1 VALFRTTF
9 FYEQRDN
16 GWSESVHSLLTD
28 PVSLI
33 AQATGYV
40 LVRMPLAT
48 PSTLLTHIR
57 ISDDA
62 VFRDV
67 ILDPLVL
74 PIPGTAPTAINE
86 SPWTAVDVRMSTSP
100 LVQRSLFLRGLPDGQ
115 VNGSLPDFS
124 PGFQASFNAWKS
136 ELLTDNWA
144 IKQKDRSQV
153 KQPILSVDGTGN
165 VVMAVPLAGI
175 AVKSV
180 VQLLGVPRSKVPGR
194 LFLIDVFTDASH
206 FHVRG
211 WPPGVTL
218 TSTGFFRPV
227 VYIVTGINQ
236 VVADAI
242 TERRVGR
249 PFGLL
254 RGRRAVVR

>member
-1 VALFRTTF
+1 MALFRTTF
-9 FYEQRDN
+9 FFEQRDN
-16 GWSESVHSLLTD
+16 GWSESVHSILTD
-28 PVSLI
+28 PIALK
-33 AQATGYV
+33 AQAIGYV
-40 LVRMPLAT
+40 LVRMPLCT

-57 ISDDA
+57 ISDDL
-62 VFRDV
+62 VFRDI

-74 PIPGTAPTAINE
+74 PIPGTNPEAVNE
-86 SPWTAVDVRMSTSP
+86 SPWTAVDVRMSASP
-100 LVQRSLFLRGLPDGQ
+100 TVQRSLFLRGLPDGQ
-115 VNGSLPDFS
+115 VDGSLPEFT
-124 PGFQASFNAWKS
+124 PGFQASFNAFKS
-136 ELLTDNWA
+136 ELLTDNWG

-153 KQPILSVDGTGN
+153 KQPILSVDGLGN
-165 VVMAVPLAGI
+165 VVMAVPLAGL

-211 WPPGVTL
+211 WPAGVTL
-218 TSTGFFRPV
+218 TSQGFFRPV
-227 VYIVTGINQ
+227 VYLITPIVQ
-236 VVADAI
+236 VVADAV
-242 TERRVGR
+242 TERRTGR